1 MTTDVDIVNRALSL
15 IGTRS
20 TIASLNEGSNESI
33 AANTWVD
40 VVRDEVARLAPW
52 NSVMTFNTL
61 TLICAAPGTPENP
74 TGQPVGAAQWQRG
87 LPLPP
92 WSYEYNYPLDCLRP
106 LWIVPQFQTGF
117 ASGIPITTA
126 VTGGAPAYWNGP
138 PVKFKVA
145 TDLVDPNT
153 NIPSPAPPVGTGVD
167 TKIVLTN
174 QEFALLV
181 YNKQIT
187 NPNLMDSNLQS
198 AWAMALAGRLV
209 WQLNGNAAQANMKLQ
224 EANNMIMA
232 ARSVDG
238 NEGLT
243 INNVT
248 PDWIRIRG
256 IDYPYDQAWS
266 PNIQYDWGAVLTLY

>member
-1 MTTDVDIVNRALSL
+1 MTTDVDIANRALSL

-20 TIASLNEGSNESI
+20 TISSLSDGSNEAV

-52 NSVMTFNTL
+52 NCVMTFNNL
-61 TLICAAPGTPENP
+61 TLSCAAPGTPENP
-74 TGQPVGAAQWQRG
+74 TTGAVQWQRG
-87 LPLPP
+87 IPLPP
-92 WSYEYNYPLDCLRP
+92 WSYEYIYPLDCLRP

-138 PVKFKVA
+138 PVKFKVS
-145 TDLVDPNT
+145 TDLLDPVT
-153 NIPSPAPPVGTGVD
+153 GIPSPAPPVGTGVD
-167 TKIVLTN
+167 TRIILTN

-181 YNKQIT
+181 YNKQII
-187 NPNLMDSNLQS
+187 NPNIMDQNFAA
-198 AWAMALAGRLV
+198 AWAMALAGRIV
-209 WQLNGNAAQANMKLQ
+209 FQLSGDRNIANMKLQ
-224 EANNMIMA
+224 EANAMIMA

-256 IDYPYDQAWS
+256 IDYPYDQAWT
-266 PNIQYDWGAVLTLY
+266 PNINYDWGAVLTLY

>member
-1 MTTDVDIVNRALSL
+1 MTTDVDIVNRSLSL

-20 TIASLNEGSNESI
+20 TIASLAEQSNEAI

-40 VVRDEVARLAPW
+40 VVRDEVIRLAPW

-61 TLICAAPGTPENP
+61 VLSCAAPGTPENP
-74 TGQPVGAAQWQRG
+74 TTGAVQWARG
-87 LPLPP
+87 IPLPP
-92 WSYEYNYPLDCLRP
+92 WSYEYVYPSDCIRP

-117 ASGIPITTA
+117 ASGVPITTA

-138 PVKFKVA
+138 PVKFKVS
-145 TDLVDPNT
+145 TDLLDPVT
-153 NIPSPAPPVGTGVD
+153 FIPSPAPPVGTGVD
-167 TKIVLTN
+167 TRIILTN

-181 YNKQIT
+181 YNKRIT
-187 NPNLMDSNLQS
+187 NPDVMDDNLKACWEMV
-198 AWAMALAGRLV
+198 LAGRLV
-209 WQLNGNAAQANMKLQ
+209 WQLSGNSALANAKLQ

-232 ARSVDG
+232 ARAVDG

-256 IDYPYDQAWS
+256 IDYPYDQAWT